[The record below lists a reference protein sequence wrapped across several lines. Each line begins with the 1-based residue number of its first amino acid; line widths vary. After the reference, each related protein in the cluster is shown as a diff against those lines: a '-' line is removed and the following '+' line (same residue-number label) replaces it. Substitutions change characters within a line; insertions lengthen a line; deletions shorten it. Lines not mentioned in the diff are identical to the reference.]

1 MMLGMDKQHDGH
13 ARIRIITFQIKNDM
27 GLVFCTS
34 SCTGHLNCMI
44 EIVSTLITSIVPQL
58 WMKQNGMDPL

>member
-1 MMLGMDKQHDGH
+1 MLGMDKQHDGH

-58 WMKQNGMDPL
+58 